1 VGTALMVAALAG
13 CGGGNASQPSAESST
28 TPQRSAQLR
37 AERQHRH
44 KQVAERQH
52 RREVREISE
61 AEEIAKRARRRKAAR
76 RRAREHAAQ
85 ASTSGVAPFTERL
98 YRQWTG
104 VDRDNFQLAYEIC
117 GSQPMSQSAEEW
129 ETSDDPSSIAHAF
142 GLEYREYARAPV
154 EEGCLRAFADSHA
167 QWEAEL
173 EAHSKL

>member
-1 VGTALMVAALAG
+1 M
-13 CGGGNASQPSAESST
+13 
-28 TPQRSAQLR
+28 AQQR
-37 AERQHRH
+37 AEQPPQQEQ
-44 KQVAERQH
+44 KAERQH
-52 RREVREISE
+52 RREVREIHE
-61 AEEIAKRARRRKAAR
+61 AEEIAERVRRRKAAR
-76 RRAREHAAQ
+76 RRARERAAQ
-85 ASTSGVAPFTERL
+85 ASTSGVAPLTEKL

-129 ETSDDPSSIAHAF
+129 GTSDDPSSIAHAF